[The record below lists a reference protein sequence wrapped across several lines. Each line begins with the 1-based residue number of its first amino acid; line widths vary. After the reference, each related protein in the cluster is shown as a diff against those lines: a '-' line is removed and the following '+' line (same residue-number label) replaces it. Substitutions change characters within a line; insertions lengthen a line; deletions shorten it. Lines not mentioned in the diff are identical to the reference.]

1 MKKGAWANIP
11 PKRNRN
17 DPICFS
23 PYLYRARN
31 RVERFS
37 NRIKQCRRVAT
48 QEDFYRP
55 VALTRFLHSVHTIPG
70 NGNPGQG
77 TERHARTFIRSI
89 RTNRTSA
96 WPRRPSSIG

>member
-1 MKKGAWANIP
+1 MLRRELIFLHSASGDGC
-11 PKRNRN
+11 N
-17 DPICFS
+17 DRP
-23 PYLYRARN
+23 LLL
-31 RVERFS
+31 
-37 NRIKQCRRVAT
+37 AT

-96 WPRRPSSIG
+96 WPRRPSSIGL